1 MTWLWPICFSLA
13 AFPVLAATVTGRVEL
28 IASRDPAV
36 RKARDFSGVV
46 VWLESFSPRGDGAVP
61 ARPPREATM
70 DQRDKSFQPHVLAI
84 QVGAVVNFPN
94 SDPIFHNAFSNFDG
108 QIFDIGLYPP
118 GTSRR
123 VLFRRPGIVRVFCN
137 IHPMMSA
144 VIVVLQ
150 TPWFATTD
158 ASGHFRMEG
167 VPPDE
172 YRLKVFHE
180 RALAGTLEQLEQ
192 RVTVGAGSVA
202 LPLLRLSESGW
213 VPAPHGNKYGK
224 DYPAVV
230 DDHIVYPGA
239 KR

>member
-1 MTWLWPICFSLA
+1 MTWLWRICFSLA
-13 AFPVLAATVTGRVEL
+13 ALPVLAGTVTGRVEL

-46 VWLESFSPRGDGAVP
+46 VWLESLTTRGDGAEN
-61 ARPPREATM
+61 AGPPRDVTM

-84 QVGAVVNFPN
+84 QVGTAVNFPN

-144 VIVVLQ
+144 VIVVLR
-150 TPWFATTD
+150 TPWFAITD
-158 ASGHFRMEG
+158 AAGHFRIEG
-167 VPPDE
+167 VPSGE
-172 YRLKVFHE
+172 YRLKMFHE
-180 RALAGTLEQLEQ
+180 RALASTLDQLEQ
-192 RVTVGAGSVA
+192 RVTVGAGSAA
-202 LPLLRLSESGW
+202 LPLLQVSESGW
-213 VPAPHGNKYGK
+213 VPAPHSNKYGK
-224 DYPAVV
+224 DYPSAV